1 MSWLR
6 ENRWRVAAVMVAL
19 AVVVVGKEYYRTATA
34 ADLRWILAPTAQLV
48 SWVTGGDFV
57 YEAGPGWVD
66 RDIGFIIA
74 PVCAGVN
81 FALAAFLALSLGGLG
96 AMTTARRTALR
107 LARAAVFAYG
117 ATLLVNTIRI
127 WIAVAM
133 HRKNLSGM
141 DRDQLHT
148 IEGIVVYFGGLCAL
162 YALARAIESR
172 RQHAAAA

>member
-1 MSWLR
+1 MSKH
-6 ENRWRVAAVMVAL
+6 RWRIAAVLVAL

-48 SWVTGGDFV
+48 SWITGGDFV

-81 FALAAFLALSLGGLG
+81 FALAAFLALVLGALG
-96 AMTTARRTALR
+96 AMATARDAALR
-107 LARAAVFAYG
+107 LARAAVFAYA
-117 ATLLVNTIRI
+117 ATVVVNTIRI
-127 WIAVAM
+127 SIAVAM
-133 HRKNLSGM
+133 HRQNLSGM
-141 DRDQLHT
+141 DREQLHT

-162 YALARAIESR
+162 YALARAIEAR